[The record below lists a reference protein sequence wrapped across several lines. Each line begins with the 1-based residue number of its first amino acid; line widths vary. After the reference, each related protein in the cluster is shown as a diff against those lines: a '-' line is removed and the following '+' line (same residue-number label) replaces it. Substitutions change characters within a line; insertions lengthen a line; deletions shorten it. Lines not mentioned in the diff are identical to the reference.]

1 MDRAKVHTGLLRL
14 SICYREDDGL
24 VKAPCAAALRRASDA
39 SAKYNSSNKI
49 GVLDS

>member
-24 VKAPCAAALRRASDA
+24 VKAPCAAALRGFSGV
-39 SAKYNSSNKI
+39 SMKYKFSKEIGILNS
-49 GVLDS
+49 

>member
-24 VKAPCAAALRRASDA
+24 VKAPCAAELHRAFES
-39 SAKYNSSNKI
+39 SMKYKPSKKMGVCNS
-49 GVLDS
+49 